1 MKITKEQRETLLKTE
16 TDHEGHAVC
25 TLDLYPNMFKHSDT
39 HGWLRHAETH
49 WKQEGAR
56 QAAERAI
63 TNTLQI
69 RRGLFATLEMM
80 GKAKQCM
87 SWRGNVTG
95 SLAQMAKSSNV
106 FVSIAKFDKSKD
118 VLNVGNGVLNLKDG
132 TLKPHSDK
140 QLFTY
145 CLNVDYRPDNYNCTA
160 WLEFLSS
167 VGLSEKLIEYL
178 RLAVGYSLTG
188 HTREE
193 ALFYLYGPTRSGKGT
208 FTEVINTILG
218 ELSTGVDMQ
227 TFTAKRYGDTSNF
240 DLAPL
245 KNKRFITASESQRY
259 GQINP
264 AMIKKVTGGDEIYC
278 SFKRR
283 DHFSYRPQF
292 KIWLTSNFQVNTDID
307 DDAAWGR
314 VRVIH
319 FSESFLGR
327 EDKTLKDKLKGK
339 KSLESI
345 LAWAISGAIDWYKM
359 TEVGLP
365 MPAEIAEQTQAHRA
379 ALDSI
384 SQFLDQNCIIDTATL
399 NSAGKLGSFTVGKR
413 LYSAYKS
420 WCDEEGYKQF
430 GRRRFTTSLTSRE
443 VHSEVR
449 RIEGKTTRGYAG
461 VQFIEDP
468 ILSDNGSETQTRQ
481 ERLIDGIPGFD

>member
-1 MKITKEQRETLLKTE
+1 MELTKEQREVFLTNE
-16 TDHEGHAVC
+16 SDHEGHAVC
-25 TLDLYPNMFKHSDT
+25 TIALYPEKFKYCDT
-39 HGWLRHAETH
+39 HGWLVHSKTH
-49 WKQEGAR
+49 WETEGAR
-56 QAAERAI
+56 QAAERAV
-63 TNTLQI
+63 TNTLQQ
-69 RRGLFATLEMM
+69 RRSLFAELEMM

-87 SWRGNVTG
+87 SWRNNVTG
-95 SLAQMAKSSNV
+95 TLAQMAKASSV
-106 FVSIAKFDKSKD
+106 FTAISKFDESKD
-118 VLNVGNGVLNLKDG
+118 ELNVKNGVLNLKTG
-132 TLKPHSDK
+132 KLTPHTGK

-145 CLNVDYRPDNYNCTA
+145 CLSISYKPDTKQGGEWND
-160 WLEFLSS
+160 FLKS
-167 VGLSEKLIEYL
+167 VGLSSNLIEFL

-193 ALFYLYGPTRSGKGT
+193 ILFYLYGPTRSGKGT
-208 FTEVINTILG
+208 FTEVLNTILG
-218 ELSTGVDMQ
+218 QLSTGVDMQ

-314 VRVIH
+314 LRVIH
-319 FSESFLGR
+319 FSESFLGK
-327 EDKTLKDKLKGK
+327 EDKTLKDRLKRK
-339 KSLESI
+339 ASLEAI
-345 LAWAISGAIDWYKM
+345 LAWAVSGAMDWYKM
-359 TEVGLP
+359 TTVGLP
-365 MPAEIAEQTQAHRA
+365 MPAEVEEQTKAHRA

-384 SQFLDQNCIIDTATL
+384 SQFLDQNCIIDTVKL
-399 NSAGKLGSFTVGKR
+399 NQAGKLGSFTIGKR
-413 LYSAYKS
+413 LYSAYRT

-430 GRRRFTTSLTSRE
+430 GRRRFTTSLTSKN
-443 VHSEVR
+443 VLSEVR
-449 RIEGKTTRGYAG
+449 RIDGQPARGYAG
-461 VQFIEDP
+461 VRFIEDDDP
-468 ILSDNGSETQTRQ
+468 GFSDNGQYKQ
-481 ERLIDGIPGFD
+481 ADFIDEIPGFD